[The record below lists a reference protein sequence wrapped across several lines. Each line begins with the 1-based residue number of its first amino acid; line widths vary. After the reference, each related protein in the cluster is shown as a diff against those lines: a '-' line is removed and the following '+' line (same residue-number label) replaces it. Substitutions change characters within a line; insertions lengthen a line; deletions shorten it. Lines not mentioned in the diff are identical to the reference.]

1 GPKPASLSLSPT
13 FGSPPLLRCR
23 FRSSRLQP
31 MAPPAR
37 PSNATLLARLGEG
50 TARFELLEDPAPAP
64 APPVWPRLHCFARI
78 GSSLRG
84 GWSAALNKVE
94 HYGVQRVTGDGR
106 CMFRALA
113 KGMAKTRG
121 IPLTPREEVQDAD
134 DLRLAVKEVIC
145 DNQTERQKYE
155 EAIIAITV
163 DESLKRYCQRIRRP
177 DFWGGESELLVL
189 SRLCR
194 QPIIIYIP
202 EREYRGRGNGF
213 IPIAEYGLEFTK
225 DSKEGKKRVPVRL
238 LYSGKNHY
246 DLLI

>member
-1 GPKPASLSLSPT
+1 
-13 FGSPPLLRCR
+13 
-23 FRSSRLQP
+23 
-31 MAPPAR
+31 MAPATR
-37 PSNATLLARLGEG
+37 PSNATLLARLGDG

-64 APPVWPRLHCFARI
+64 APPVWPHIHCFARI

-145 DNQTERQKYE
+145 DNQTERVKYE

-213 IPIAEYGLEFTK
+213 IPIAEYGLEFSK
-225 DSKEGKKRVPVRL
+225 DSKQGKKRVPVRL

>member
-1 GPKPASLSLSPT
+1 MEPA
-13 FGSPPLLRCR
+13 
-23 FRSSRLQP
+23 
-31 MAPPAR
+31 AR

-50 TARFELLEDPAPAP
+50 AARFELVDGAAPDP

-113 KGMAKTRG
+113 KGMAKSRG
-121 IPLTPREEVQDAD
+121 IPLSAMEEVQDAD
-134 DLRLAVKEVIC
+134 DLRLAVKEVLC

-202 EREYRGRGNGF
+202 EHEMKVSSEPDELSF
-213 IPIAEYGLEFTK
+213 P
-225 DSKEGKKRVPVRL
+225 P
-238 LYSGKNHY
+238 
-246 DLLI
+246 

>member
-1 GPKPASLSLSPT
+1 
-13 FGSPPLLRCR
+13 
-23 FRSSRLQP
+23 

-64 APPVWPRLHCFARI
+64 APPVWTRLHCFARI

-177 DFWGGESELLVL
+177 DFWGGESELL
-189 SRLCR
+189 
-194 QPIIIYIP
+194 
-202 EREYRGRGNGF
+202 YRGRGNGF

>member
-1 GPKPASLSLSPT
+1 
-13 FGSPPLLRCR
+13 
-23 FRSSRLQP
+23 

-37 PSNATLLARLGEG
+37 PSNGRWCILYSPVPVLTRISDSVAVVIAATLLARLGEG

-121 IPLTPREEVQDAD
+121 IPLTPREEVQDAGSPI
-134 DLRLAVKEVIC
+134 LCLA
-145 DNQTERQKYE
+145 
-155 EAIIAITV
+155 
-163 DESLKRYCQRIRRP
+163 
-177 DFWGGESELLVL
+177 
-189 SRLCR
+189 
-194 QPIIIYIP
+194 
-202 EREYRGRGNGF
+202 
-213 IPIAEYGLEFTK
+213 
-225 DSKEGKKRVPVRL
+225 
-238 LYSGKNHY
+238 H
-246 DLLI
+246 

>member
-1 GPKPASLSLSPT
+1 
-13 FGSPPLLRCR
+13 
-23 FRSSRLQP
+23 

-121 IPLTPREEVQDAD
+121 IPLTPREEVQDA
-134 DLRLAVKEVIC
+134 
-145 DNQTERQKYE
+145 
-155 EAIIAITV
+155 
-163 DESLKRYCQRIRRP
+163 
-177 DFWGGESELLVL
+177 
-189 SRLCR
+189 
-194 QPIIIYIP
+194 
-202 EREYRGRGNGF
+202 GF
-213 IPIAEYGLEFTK
+213 
-225 DSKEGKKRVPVRL
+225 V
-238 LYSGKNHY
+238 
-246 DLLI
+246 